1 MVHCFKCVCFPL
13 LTATVSGQSGPCFFP
28 LWLSLRKGRHVQLIM
43 PEAGRNRDGVPFLLR
58 LRQGPRASPSG
69 SDSLRQCYAVWCF
82 KEFQKH
88 STDASVPDAMWLN
101 GSAVNGH
108 CSTILWRRGWGAGDV
123 NQPGWTCDLRGLSP
137 LTLFLPTPSALC
149 SPQNIPELGQTGGGC
164 ALPSLVRSLWTEIR
178 ILS

>member
-1 MVHCFKCVCFPL
+1 M
-13 LTATVSGQSGPCFFP
+13 
-28 LWLSLRKGRHVQLIM
+28 
-43 PEAGRNRDGVPFLLR
+43 PFLPR

-69 SDSLRQCYAVWCF
+69 SDSMRQCYAVWCF
-82 KEFQKH
+82 KQFQKH

-123 NQPGWTCDLRGLSP
+123 NQPGWTCDLHWLSP

-149 SPQNIPELGQTGGGC
+149 SPQNKPELGQTGGGR